1 MKRLFATLLLVL
13 VVSLAFAQKHVAC
26 NVDRKF
32 YCEVKCYEK
41 GLKSKYKVLF
51 DFGETVSK
59 EVWNRSNR
67 KVAFVDENGR
77 FFKFKSIVDA
87 ANFFSERGWT
97 LVETYSS
104 TYVGKKSI
112 KHWVFCKEAEDYD
125 DMKEGFVTKKEY
137 RKMKRAVRVENR
149 LQRKA
154 EKALEAAESEE

>member
-1 MKRLFATLLLVL
+1 MKRLFATLLSVL
-13 VVSLAFAQKHVAC
+13 VVSLAFAQKHAVGNA
-26 NVDRKF
+26 DRKF

-41 GLKSKYKVLF
+41 GLKSNYKVIF
-51 DFGETVSK
+51 EFGETVSK

-77 FFKFKSIVDA
+77 TFKFKSIVDA

-104 TYVGKKSI
+104 PSAGSKTI
-112 KHWVFCKEAEDYD
+112 KHWVFCKGAQDYEA
-125 DMKEGFVTKKEY
+125 MKDGFVTKKEY
-137 RKMKRAVRVENR
+137 KKLKKTEKR

-154 EKALEAAESEE
+154 KSQE